1 MLPSRGMSSGM
12 TAAPAHHSGG
22 GGLLGTFA
30 DLELEAEGLHLDQ
43 RATDAADLGAAEYAG
58 VTLVGRLLGSVGAD
72 VVVRLQGG
80 LAVSGRLARA
90 TEGFVIVDG
99 AATWLVPVGAVV
111 TASGLSGRSV
121 PEEAR
126 TVLARLS
133 LASALRRLAD
143 ERSGCL
149 VHLRDGSR
157 VEGSV
162 LRVGADFVE
171 LVGARSEVVPL
182 PAIAAVQEQR

>member
-1 MLPSRGMSSGM
+1 MLPSRGMSTGM
-12 TAAPAHHSGG
+12 ATSPARHPAGD
-22 GGLLGTFA
+22 GLLGTFA

-43 RATDAADLGAAEYAG
+43 RATDAADLGTAEYAG
-58 VTLVGRLLGSVGAD
+58 VTLVGRLLGSVGVD
-72 VVVRLQGG
+72 VVLRLHGG

-99 AATWLVPVGAVV
+99 AATWLVPAGAVV
-111 TASGLSGRSV
+111 TCTGLSGHSV

-143 ERSGCL
+143 ERAGCR
-149 VHLRDGSR
+149 VHLRDGSH

-171 LVGARSEVVPL
+171 LAGARTEVVPL
-182 PAIAAVQEQR
+182 PAIAAVQEHR